1 MDFEYSGKRFRL
13 IGASEEDHIVS
24 VIRDSGSFYELD
36 LLEYMRW
43 VLKKREGGNPA
54 KLVLD
59 VGANIGN
66 HAVFIGTFIAEHVL
80 AIEPNPESVTQLR
93 ENLKNNLE
101 NYTIHDCALGESS
114 GHGRVHMPENATNNL
129 GMAKIVTEDGGP
141 IRVRT
146 LDELIIDRN
155 ENQEMVM
162 PVSGMKID
170 VEGMELFVL
179 KGACDTLQHDYP
191 ELFIEA
197 ATPSQLAEIKE
208 FLGVFGYR
216 KVATWAATP
225 THHFTTRKSNITRLS
240 IFIYKLKRRVKY
252 RLQRLTG
259 RA

>member
-1 MDFEYSGKRFRL
+1 MDFEYSGKCFRL
-13 IGASEEDHIVS
+13 TGASEDDHIVS

-36 LLEYMRW
+36 LLEYMQW
-43 VLKKREGGNPA
+43 VLKKREGGNLA

-66 HAVFIGTFIAEHVL
+66 HSVFIGTFIAEHVL
-80 AIEPNPESVTQLR
+80 AIEPNPESVAQLQ
-93 ENLKNNLE
+93 ENLRNNLE

-114 GHGRVHMPENATNNL
+114 GQGRVHMPENATNNL
-129 GMAKIVTEDGGP
+129 GMAKVVTEEGGP
-141 IRVRT
+141 IRVRS
-146 LDELIIDRN
+146 LDELIIERN
-155 ENQEMVM
+155 ESQELIM

-179 KGACDTLQHDYP
+179 KGAFNTLQNDHP

-197 ATPSQLAEIKE
+197 ATPSQLAEIEE
-208 FLGVFGYR
+208 FLDVFGYR

-225 THHFTTRKSNITRLS
+225 THHFTTRKSNITRLN

-252 RLQRLTG
+252 RLQRLVG

>member
-1 MDFEYSGKRFRL
+1 MDFEYSGIRFRL
-13 IGASEEDHIVS
+13 VGASEKDHIVS
-24 VIRDSGSFYELD
+24 IIRNSGSFYELD
-36 LLEYMRW
+36 LLEYMQW
-43 VLKKREGGNPA
+43 ALKKREGGKLA

-66 HAVFIGTFIAEHVL
+66 HTVFIGTFITKHVL
-80 AIEPNPESVTQLR
+80 AIEPNPESVVKLR

-114 GHGRVHMPENATNNL
+114 GHGRVHMPENAKNNL

-146 LDELIIDRN
+146 LDELIIERN
-155 ENQEMVM
+155 ENQGEGW

-170 VEGMELFVL
+170 VEGMELVVL
-179 KGACDTLQHDYP
+179 KGASDTLQRDYP

-197 ATPSQLAEIKE
+197 GTHNQLTEIKD
-208 FLGVFGYR
+208 FLRVFGYY

-225 THHFTTRKSNITRLS
+225 THHFTTRKSNITRLNV
-240 IFIYKLKRRVKY
+240 FIYKFKRTVKY
-252 RLQRLTG
+252 RLQRLMG